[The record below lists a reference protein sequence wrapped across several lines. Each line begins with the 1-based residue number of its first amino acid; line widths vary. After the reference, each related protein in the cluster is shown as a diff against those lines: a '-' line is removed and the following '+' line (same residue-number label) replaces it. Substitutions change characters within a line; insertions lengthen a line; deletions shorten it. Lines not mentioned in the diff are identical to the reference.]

1 MKSPRASHHDE
12 GKWVSKSPH
21 ISHHTQ
27 RLPKLLQIYCV
38 FIYPIVYTNVKNFQD
53 YNLLRYKPTISFR
66 TNQAW
71 GYVRKIITNL
81 VINIV

>member
-1 MKSPRASHHDE
+1 MK
-12 GKWVSKSPH
+12 VSGFLRVH
-21 ISHHTQ
+21 IFLVILKGYLNFYRFTAC
-27 RLPKLLQIYCV
+27 L
-38 FIYPIVYTNVKNFQD
+38 YPIVYTNVKNFQD